1 MLVLKVIRLVLTLS
15 VFFKFLC
22 FVTVVKADQVLIES
36 DIETL
41 REGLRAAESFKVT
54 STLSWERKTKD
65 LLAQKILT
73 WARLNM
79 PNPNI
84 NFLEISEFI
93 ITNPNWP
100 NQIGLQQLAEEAI
113 NENTPDELVKAFFKK
128 RKPITGYG
136 KASLGQVFINQG
148 SLEKGQKL
156 IRDAWINNDFF
167 KHYEKK
173 FYKRYR
179 KILNIKDHYS
189 RLDRLQWQGSYWS
202 ARRMLWRIPKDYRAL
217 GIARMFLRYDM
228 GNVDK
233 AIAKV
238 PSSLKNDLGLKYE
251 RLRWRRK
258 KGKYDS
264 AQDILNGPFEKIAKP
279 KRWWKERSIIIRHL
293 LKKGDFKNAYH
304 IASNHKINIKSGNIA
319 SYAEAEWLAG
329 WIALRFLNNAKDAE
343 VHFKNMYKE
352 VKFPISR
359 SRGAY
364 WIARA
369 IEASNSKKKYH
380 GSAEIWYRIAALY
393 PTTYYG
399 QLSLIQ
405 LNLDGSL
412 MLAPQLKLHTSD
424 IRAFEEH
431 ELTRVIKLLKQV
443 AADRWL
449 KPFLI
454 ALDKV
459 SKKPTWRQLTIKLAE
474 KVERYDVS
482 LKIAKIE
489 GRENWKFTKSAFPQI
504 VPKPNLIISIGS
516 DLPEWPLILSVIRQ
530 ESAFYFN
537 ARSPANA
544 QGLMQLMP
552 NTASRIAKIHGIPY
566 SFDRLT
572 NDVQYNIAIGRAYL
586 AELLKEFKG
595 SYILALS
602 AYNAGPSRVRKW
614 IRESG
619 DPREFEVDVID
630 WVERIPFKETR
641 NYVQRVLENLQV
653 YRQILS
659 KK

>member
-1 MLVLKVIRLVLTLS
+1 LLVLKVIRLVLTLS

-293 LKKGDFKNAYH
+293 L
-304 IASNHKINIKSGNIA
+304 
-319 SYAEAEWLAG
+319 
-329 WIALRFLNNAKDAE
+329 
-343 VHFKNMYKE
+343 
-352 VKFPISR
+352 
-359 SRGAY
+359 
-364 WIARA
+364 
-369 IEASNSKKKYH
+369 
-380 GSAEIWYRIAALY
+380 
-393 PTTYYG
+393 
-399 QLSLIQ
+399 
-405 LNLDGSL
+405 
-412 MLAPQLKLHTSD
+412 
-424 IRAFEEH
+424 
-431 ELTRVIKLLKQV
+431 
-443 AADRWL
+443 
-449 KPFLI
+449 
-454 ALDKV
+454 
-459 SKKPTWRQLTIKLAE
+459 
-474 KVERYDVS
+474 
-482 LKIAKIE
+482 
-489 GRENWKFTKSAFPQI
+489 
-504 VPKPNLIISIGS
+504 
-516 DLPEWPLILSVIRQ
+516 
-530 ESAFYFN
+530 
-537 ARSPANA
+537 
-544 QGLMQLMP
+544 
-552 NTASRIAKIHGIPY
+552 
-566 SFDRLT
+566 
-572 NDVQYNIAIGRAYL
+572 
-586 AELLKEFKG
+586 
-595 SYILALS
+595 
-602 AYNAGPSRVRKW
+602 
-614 IRESG
+614 
-619 DPREFEVDVID
+619 
-630 WVERIPFKETR
+630 
-641 NYVQRVLENLQV
+641 
-653 YRQILS
+653 
-659 KK
+659 